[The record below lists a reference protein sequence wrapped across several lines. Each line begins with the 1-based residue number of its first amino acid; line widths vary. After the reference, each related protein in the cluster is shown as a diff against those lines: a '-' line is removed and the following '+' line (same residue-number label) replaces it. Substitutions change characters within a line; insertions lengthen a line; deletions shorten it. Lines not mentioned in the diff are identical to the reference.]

1 MKQTYEK
8 VNILTNKCAMLT
20 NYYVSIAHH
29 TKKIQLSS
37 LF

>member
-29 TKKIQLSS
+29 TKNTAF